1 MLHSIGVSMKKT
13 NSRLL
18 IYASSLSLKE
28 KKAQAIKVATERV
41 ADLLKL
47 PYEMITFEE
56 PLKQTYV
63 YYQKENE
70 ETIPLFCEVTGR
82 SDIEKIFR
90 KIMKMLLVLS
100 FHPRF
105 SGLKPVRKEFMLFS

>member
-1 MLHSIGVSMKKT
+1 MKKT

-28 KKAQAIKVATERV
+28 KRAQAIRTATKRV

-47 PYEMITFEE
+47 PFELITFEE
-56 PLKQTYV
+56 PLQQTYV

-82 SDIEKIFR
+82 SDTEKVFKI
-90 KIMKMLLVLS
+90 IMKMLLVLS
-100 FHPRF
+100 FHPKF